1 MPDIELLQSPSREV
15 GDSLQDQRELQR
27 VYVSH
32 SFELENTPVP
42 CVKKAKSHIQELKNK
57 LGSWC
62 QQGIDN
68 QEDHSGGGNQN
79 GVIWRFDSTNYTV
92 PVTSTELCI
101 EGRGLCLLRN
111 YENETLDLFW
121 KGIAGMDGVL
131 LEVLSLVERLESGR
145 QEAREVLRDE
155 WQRAQRLRMKQDSLS
170 LWKQQQF
177 PAAVQL
183 EYEVCTGDIAELK
196 WHLKLCQEKRQRARS
211 SLNHVEVQNRQLDD
225 DIDFLQK
232 HGPLMKEKLQLES
245 EVMKQIKSAQAQV
258 NDTFSNLSHDL
269 RKSQEELENEE
280 LKANKERE
288 VMSVELKDVQ
298 NHLKDRLTEF
308 QHLKSY
314 WDFCCFEVRKTE
326 ENIALKDTQL
336 NTMIQ
341 QIQLLETQEIK
352 INTTVVEL
360 RAKLDDQEKKL
371 REKHDE
377 ITSLQKQIQATRGK
391 REAKVLEYEDIC
403 RGKRQELQHLHGQ
416 NKDHG
421 MDIEAY
427 NKKISQSKQA
437 VKQLQ
442 GEHKQILEKIS
453 QNEEQRDQAER
464 ELTLQAALCA
474 TTRASL
480 EDLEHQSFMQEQRM
494 RKETEKLKMELMN
507 EMKVVLVLEGNIAS
521 ITEEFNLAKAD
532 CERVE
537 NELVKEYEDT
547 CSTAGRLEIEMV
559 ELREIHTAKYKT
571 TENLKWKLNDILNK
585 HKRLSD
591 ELKQQKS
598 VCLDH
603 LDSANKAHSA
613 VSVRYDQ
620 VTSRIEELI
629 RKSEEYRKV
638 SVTMEHIVATMPRV
652 IEELQNVCDVVEYKH
667 SAAGLV
673 MGSLQREMVACRTRT
688 VHAKES
694 HSTFLSQRDTT
705 MQDLQ
710 ANLKKAL
717 KKNALLAQEYRELQ
731 KALMMAKR
739 EALYVFTE
747 KNRAEASFHDH
758 KQLSLL
764 QRKMHKAMLKYFKHR
779 SVYSQAEL
787 AHFQALSNQNNQ
799 KMKALQCP
807 LVHSI

>member
-1 MPDIELLQSPSREV
+1 M
-15 GDSLQDQRELQR
+15 
-27 VYVSH
+27 VS
-32 SFELENTPVP
+32 
-42 CVKKAKSHIQELKNK
+42 
-57 LGSWC
+57 
-62 QQGIDN
+62 
-68 QEDHSGGGNQN
+68 SG
-79 GVIWRFDSTNYTV
+79 
-92 PVTSTELCI
+92 
-101 EGRGLCLLRN
+101 
-111 YENETLDLFW
+111 ENETLDLFW

-196 WHLKLCQEKRQRARS
+196 WHLKRCQEKRQRARS

-245 EVMKQIKSAQAQV
+245 EVMKQIKSAQAQAS
-258 NDTFSNLSHDL
+258 DTFSNLSHDL

-314 WDFCCFEVRKTE
+314 WDFCCFKVRKTE

-360 RAKLDDQEKKL
+360 RAKLDDQEKEL

-403 RGKRQELQHLHGQ
+403 RRKRQELQHLHGQ

-537 NELVKEYEDT
+537 NELVKEYEDA

-559 ELREIHTAKYKT
+559 ELREIHTAKYK
-571 TENLKWKLNDILNK
+571 
-585 HKRLSD
+585 
-591 ELKQQKS
+591 
-598 VCLDH
+598 
-603 LDSANKAHSA
+603 KARSA

-758 KQLSLL
+758 KQ
-764 QRKMHKAMLKYFKHR
+764 RKMHKAMLKYFKHR

-799 KMKALQCP
+799 KMKALQEELSRAILCIPAFLHSLTDDSSTSRDAATAMADTQRLSEWVQP
-807 LVHSI
+807 LSQTLLLSNGR